1 MSEVLKPA
9 SAGTMESSDALV
21 ELEPAQGRQIQL
33 TSVVEAQFGDSIRA
47 VAEELLDRFGLT
59 DVCLRIDDRGA
70 LECVLRARIETAI
83 LRAKGEN

>member
-9 SAGTMESSDALV
+9 SAGTMESSDVLV
-21 ELEPAQGRQIQL
+21 ELEPAEGRQIQL
-33 TSVVEAQFGDSIRA
+33 TSVVEAQFGDSIRT
-47 VAEELLDRFGLT
+47 VAGEMLDQFGLQN
-59 DVCLRIDDRGA
+59 VCLRIDDRGA

>member
-9 SAGTMESSDALV
+9 SAGTMESSDVLV
-21 ELEPAQGRQIQL
+21 ELEPAEGRQIQL

-47 VAEELLDRFGLT
+47 VSGEMLDQFGL
-59 DVCLRIDDRGA
+59 DNVCLRIDDRGA

>member
-9 SAGTMESSDALV
+9 SAGTRESSDVLV
-21 ELEPAQGRQIQL
+21 ELVPAEGREIQL

-47 VAEELLDRFGLT
+47 VADEMLNQFDLQN
-59 DVCLRIDDRGA
+59 VCLRIDDRGA

>member
-9 SAGTMESSDALV
+9 SAGTMESSDVLV
-21 ELEPAQGRQIQL
+21 ELEPAEGRQIQL

-47 VAEELLDRFGLT
+47 VAGEMLDQFGL
-59 DVCLRIDDRGA
+59 DNVYLRIDDRGA